1 MKIWREISNFN
12 ARNPVITIG
21 IFDGVHRGHIFLLE
35 KLKQE
40 AGKFDG
46 ETVVVSLW
54 PHPRLVLNKNPDKLR
69 YLTSIDEKIILLEK
83 AGVDH
88 LVIIPFTMEFSRL
101 SSCEFIER
109 YLVNNLKVKKLLVG
123 FNHKFGKNR
132 EGDFHNLKTCADRF
146 GFELEKLPPVK
157 VNDEKLSSS
166 IIRDLILEGKLEKAN
181 GFLGYDFFLRGK
193 VVKGN
198 KLGRKMGFPT
208 ANIQPDDE
216 HKLIPK
222 TGVYAVQVQKDK
234 SVYNGMLN
242 IGFRPTVNTGKR
254 KKSIEVHLFDYK
266 GDMYGA
272 EVSILFRAFMREENK
287 FDSLDE
293 LKEQL
298 VMDKQKAIEILKD
311 FN

>member
-35 KLKQE
+35 KLKKE
-40 AGKFDG
+40 AEKFDG

-69 YLTSIDEKIILLEK
+69 YLTSIEEKIILLEK

-146 GFELEKLPPVK
+146 GFELEKLSPVK

-193 VVKGN
+193 VVEGN
-198 KLGRKMGFPT
+198 KIGRQMGFPT

-222 TGVYAVQVQKDK
+222 PGVYAVQVQKDK

-242 IGFRPTVNTGKR
+242 IGFRPTVNTGIR